1 MIQQDKLLHFFYGS
15 IILHLSMVLFNP
27 YVSMAIVAVIGAGKE
42 LIYDKFMNKGNCEWL
57 DFVFTIAPC
66 FLYLITIVF

>member
-15 IILHLSMVLFNP
+15 IILHSSMVLFNP
-27 YVSMAIVAVIGAGKE
+27 YVSMLIVAIIGAGKE

>member
-1 MIQQDKLLHFFYGS
+1 
-15 IILHLSMVLFNP
+15 MVIFNP
-27 YVSMAIVAVIGAGKE
+27 YISMAIVALIGAGKE

-57 DFVFTIAPC
+57 DFGFTIAPC

>member
-27 YVSMAIVAVIGAGKE
+27 YISMLIVAIIGAGKE
-42 LIYDKFMNKGNCEWL
+42 LIYDKYMNKGNCEWL
-57 DFVFTIAPC
+57 DFAFTIAPC
-66 FLYLITIVF
+66 FLYLITLVF